1 MVNDYEYIH
10 INKDWMIMARV
21 IQSVEDRKTK
31 WRKQIWKDNL
41 KSWQFELKYYLKS
54 W

>member
-21 IQSVEDRKTK
+21 IQSVEDRKNKMEETNME
-31 WRKQIWKDNL
+31 R
-41 KSWQFELKYYLKS
+41 
-54 W
+54 